1 MTNFFAEKLLT
12 LTRNKVLLCDELPLA
27 RIKRIMKQD
36 SCDSRP
42 RMVSADAIPLMT
54 YATQLFIELI
64 AKLAWQHSTKP
75 HMRNTLQAKDLV
87 AAVNNSIMF
96 DFLLDVIDSNLEPA
110 VGAAQHYAPISLPI
124 GVEEEKKRKNEEQ
137 DPHGPTRAAR
147 TSTP

>member
-1 MTNFFAEKLLT
+1 MT

-64 AKLAWQHSTKP
+64 AKLAWLHGTKP
-75 HMRNTLQAKDLV
+75 QMRNTLQAKDLV

-96 DFLLDVIDSNLEPA
+96 DFLLDRTFTFTSYEVRLVID
-110 VGAAQHYAPISLPI
+110 VF
-124 GVEEEKKRKNEEQ
+124 
-137 DPHGPTRAAR
+137 TF
-147 TSTP
+147 